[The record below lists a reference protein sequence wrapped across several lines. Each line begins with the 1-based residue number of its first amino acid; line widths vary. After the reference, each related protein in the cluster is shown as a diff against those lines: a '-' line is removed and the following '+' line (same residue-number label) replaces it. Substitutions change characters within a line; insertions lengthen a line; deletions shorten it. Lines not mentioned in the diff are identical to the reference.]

1 MVEIARAQ
9 LSVLPTIL
17 AVPSSLSLSL
27 FVPSHLNVSSGATSS
42 LALPVAGWKR
52 TVTDLEEM

>member
-17 AVPSSLSLSL
+17 AVPSSLSLSPFCPQSL
-27 FVPSHLNVSSGATSS
+27 KCLLWCNVFFGAASG
-42 LALPVAGWKR
+42 R
-52 TVTDLEEM
+52 LEENRN